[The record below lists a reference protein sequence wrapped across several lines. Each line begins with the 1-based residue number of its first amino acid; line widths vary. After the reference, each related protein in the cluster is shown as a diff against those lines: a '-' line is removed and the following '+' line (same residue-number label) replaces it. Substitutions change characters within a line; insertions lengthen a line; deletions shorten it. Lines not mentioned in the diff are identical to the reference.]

1 MTGLEA
7 VVVTLRNVALA
18 LGGIE
23 VRGEANL
30 DTLLTCMRAVRQV
43 AGKLE
48 EAAKQ
53 AMQTDKGKEDA
64 HDAGEGGRDGA

>member
-23 VRGEANL
+23 VRDEANL

-48 EAAKQ
+48 EAARQ
-53 AMQTDKGKEDA
+53 AGADA
-64 HDAGEGGRDGA
+64 QADAGEEGQA

>member
-18 LGGIE
+18 LGGVE

-30 DTLLTCMRAVRQV
+30 DTLLNCMRAVRQV
-43 AGKLE
+43 ADKLE
-48 EAAKQ
+48 EAEQQ
-53 AMQTDKGKEDA
+53 ARAARTDE
-64 HDAGEGGRDGA
+64 GEGGQA

>member
-18 LGGIE
+18 RGGIE

-48 EAAKQ
+48 EAARQ
-53 AMQTDKGKEDA
+53 AGADA
-64 HDAGEGGRDGA
+64 QADAGEEGQA

>member
-23 VRGEANL
+23 VRGEANM

-48 EAAKQ
+48 EAARQ
-53 AMQTDKGKEDA
+53 AGADA
-64 HDAGEGGRDGA
+64 QADAGEEGQA